1 MANKNLWNYT
11 VAEKILKQFKDK
23 EEIVFQSGFGPSGY
37 PHIGTFGEIV
47 RPRYV
52 IQALNDLS
60 DKKTK
65 YIVFTDDMD
74 GLRKVPLGMPEMLKE
89 HLGKPVSRIPDPWG
103 CCESFSRH
111 MINQILAFLEEQ
123 ELTYDIFKYSH
134 KTYQSGEFNPGLKL
148 LLENEEKIKSIIL
161 PGMREESRKGWSPF
175 MPVCEKCGRNLT
187 TTATAFFPGS
197 HTLRYSC
204 DRDSEQFSSCGHKS
218 EVSVLDG
225 KVKMGW
231 KIDWALRWFT
241 FGVNFEMYGKDLME
255 SAALSGKILRTVLGG
270 RPPLGYFYEMFLD
283 ESGAKISKSVGKGLT
298 VQSWVEKAPK
308 KTLNLFMFKAPQ
320 KAKKLSLSVIPR
332 YVDEY
337 IEIVSRYYA
346 KPAEERIENGTYREI
361 FEFLHDTIFEEPFY
375 NYKVSFNLL
384 INLIAAVG
392 TSDVELIKKYVHRYE
407 EEKSGSL
414 PFLELLIEKAG
425 AYVEDVM
432 SKERVPYQP
441 SDLECTC
448 IEEFIAFLREGGH
461 SEEDIQS
468 RIFRISRE
476 NDIPPGSF
484 FSTIYKLISGQA
496 SGPRL
501 GSFIH
506 LLGEDETAGR
516 LEEMLG

>member
-1 MANKNLWNYT
+1 MANKNLWNYS

-37 PHIGTFGEIV
+37 PHIGTFGEIG
-47 RPRYV
+47 RPMNV
-52 IQALNDLS
+52 IRALKDIS

-74 GLRKVPLGMPEMLKE
+74 GLRKVPLGMPDMLKE

-103 CCESFSRH
+103 CCESFSQH

-123 ELTYDIFKYSH
+123 ELTFDIFKYSH
-134 KTYQSGEFNPGLKL
+134 KTYEAGEFNPGLKL
-148 LLENEEKIKSIIL
+148 LLENDEKIKSIIL
-161 PGMREESRKGWSPF
+161 PTMREESRKGWSPF

-187 TTATAFFPGS
+187 TRVTETLPES
-197 HTLRYSC
+197 HSIRYVC
-204 DRDSEQFSSCGHKS
+204 DRDSEHYSSCGHKG
-218 EVSVLDG
+218 EMSVLDG
-225 KVKMGW
+225 NVKMGW

-255 SAALSGKILRTVLGG
+255 SAALSGKIVRTVLGG

-283 ESGAKISKSVGKGLT
+283 ETGAKISKSIGKGLT
-298 VQSWVEKAPK
+298 VNSWVEKAPK
-308 KTLNLFMFKAPQ
+308 ETLNLFMFKAPQ
-320 KAKKLSLSVIPR
+320 KAKKLSLSAIPR

-337 IEIVSRYYA
+337 IDMASRYYA
-346 KPAEERIENGTYREI
+346 KPAEERVENGVYRDT
-361 FEFLHDTIFEEPFY
+361 FEFLHKRVPENPFY

-384 INLIAAVG
+384 TNLIAAVG
-392 TSDVELIKKYVHRYE
+392 KSDVELIKQYVHKYE
-407 EEKSGSL
+407 EEKPESV

-425 AYVEDVM
+425 AYVADVM
-432 SKERVPYQP
+432 SRDREPYTP
-441 SDLECTC
+441 SDLERSC
-448 IEEFIAFLREGGH
+448 IEKFIGFLKKGGH

-468 RIFRISRE
+468 EIFSITKA
-476 NDIPPGSF
+476 NDIQPKALF
-484 FSTIYKLISGQA
+484 TAIYRLLSGQA

-506 LLGEDETAGR
+506 LLGEDEMAGR
-516 LEEMLG
+516 LEKALQ